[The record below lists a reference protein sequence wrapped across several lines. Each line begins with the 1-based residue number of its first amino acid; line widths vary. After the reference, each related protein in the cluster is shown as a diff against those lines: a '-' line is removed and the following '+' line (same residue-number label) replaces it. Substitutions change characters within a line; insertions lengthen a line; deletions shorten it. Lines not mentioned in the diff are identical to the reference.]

1 MLEFLP
7 ENVKDGLR
15 HLNARQVYEIR
26 LRADKPTS
34 VNYRGKYCY
43 LGEYGVTE
51 SVENALRCDT
61 NDIADCVFRAGK
73 YSVYSVEEQIKRGFL
88 TAEHG
93 ERIGLAGEYVFE
105 KGQPLALRNFTS
117 LCIRVPHEIR
127 GCGNEIYQRCMR
139 DRIRNV
145 LIASSPG
152 LGKTTILRDIGRI
165 LSERTRKNIL
175 ICDERGEIAQG
186 DTGESSDVLRFSDK
200 ATAFDAGIR
209 AMRPDIIVTDE
220 LSAVDCAAV
229 ERAVSA
235 GIKVLASAHF
245 SSIESIRKPFFGLFE
260 RYVLLNEDE
269 IGKIRGIYDEM
280 GKELDS
286 T

>member
-88 TAEHG
+88 T
-93 ERIGLAGEYVFE
+93 ERAYRLVAGAWENDDLAGHRQDIER
-105 KGQPLALRNFTS
+105 KNAKKHTHLR
-117 LCIRVPHEIR
+117 
-127 GCGNEIYQRCMR
+127 
-139 DRIRNV
+139 
-145 LIASSPG
+145 
-152 LGKTTILRDIGRI
+152 
-165 LSERTRKNIL
+165 RTRGN
-175 ICDERGEIAQG
+175 
-186 DTGESSDVLRFSDK
+186 
-200 ATAFDAGIR
+200 
-209 AMRPDIIVTDE
+209 
-220 LSAVDCAAV
+220 SARRYGREQRRVAV
-229 ERAVSA
+229 
-235 GIKVLASAHF
+235 
-245 SSIESIRKPFFGLFE
+245 FG
-260 RYVLLNEDE
+260 
-269 IGKIRGIYDEM
+269 
-280 GKELDS
+280 
-286 T
+286 